1 MPFARRMF
9 LTMLLGNLGGALLT
23 FVYFRFLDPAAHE
36 GANPPQLAEVFYFL
50 GAFSLL
56 LLTGRVVSR
65 RWSRLVIRA
74 TGPLPDDV
82 DSAVL
87 RRRAVMVPAFL
98 AGLTFSGW
106 VVAALVWG
114 VIWPWIAGT
123 LTWGSSLRQG
133 FGIVFVAGAMVA
145 LFIFLASERLW
156 RERLPILFP
165 SGDLAAT
172 GARHLRVRTRMVVV
186 FLMMSIVPML
196 VLSIATVVRVRRMRS
211 MDADAASIA
220 LTNLITVQSILVG
233 IGLML
238 ALTLAWFVSDSVAR
252 PLRKLQA
259 AMGQVGQG
267 QFDVRCPVVS
277 NDEIGAV
284 TEGFN
289 HMVTGLRE
297 RESIREAFGR
307 YVSPQV
313 RDEILAGRAGLDGG
327 QREVTILFAD
337 LRGFSTWAETSP
349 AVEVVQGLNAY
360 FTEMDIAIR
369 AHGGLVLQ
377 FIGDEI
383 EAVFGAPLSDPQHAA
398 HAVAAAADMQA
409 RLEAWNQHRRATGQ
423 RELRHGIGIHSG
435 TVVAGN
441 IGSAERMSYALVGDA
456 VNVASRIESLNK
468 QFGSTILVSGTTRD
482 LLADRSGLQPLESTR
497 VKGRSA
503 EVEVYRLV

>member
-1 MPFARRMF
+1 MF
-9 LTMLLGNLGGALLT
+9 LTMLLGNLGGAVLT
-23 FVYFRFLDPAAHE
+23 SVYFGFLDPAAHA
-36 GANPPQLAEVFYFL
+36 GRNAPQLVEVLYFL

-56 LLTGRVVSR
+56 LLTGRWLSR
-65 RWSRLVIRA
+65 RWSQSVIRA
-74 TGPLPDDV
+74 SGPLPDDA
-82 DSAVL
+82 DSLVL
-87 RRRAVMVPAFL
+87 RQRAIMVPAFL
-98 AGLTFSGW
+98 AGLSFSGW
-106 VVAALVWG
+106 VVAALLWG
-114 VIWPWIAGT
+114 VIWPWFAGT
-123 LTWGSSLRQG
+123 LAWDRSLRQA

-145 LFIFLASERLW
+145 LFIFLATERLW
-156 RERLPILFP
+156 RERLPVLFP
-165 SGDLAAT
+165 RGDLAAT

-196 VLSIATVVRVRRMRS
+196 VLSVATVVRVRGMQG
-211 MDADAASIA
+211 MDFDTARAA
-220 LTNLITVQSILVG
+220 LTHLITVQAILVA

-238 ALTLAWFVSDSVAR
+238 AFTLAWFVSDSVAR

-259 AMGQVGQG
+259 AMGQVEQG
-267 QFDVRCPVVS
+267 QLDVSCPVVS

-289 HMVTGLRE
+289 RMVTGLRE

-313 RDEILAGRAGLDGG
+313 RDEILAGRASLDGG

-337 LRGFSTWAETSP
+337 LRGFSTWAESSP

-369 AHGGLVLQ
+369 ANGGLVLQ

-383 EAVFGAPLSDPQHAA
+383 EAVFGAPLSDPQHAE
-398 HAVAAAADMQA
+398 HAVAAATDMQA
-409 RLEAWNQHRRATGQ
+409 RLEDWNLSRRAAGQ
-423 RELRHGIGIHSG
+423 RELHHGIGIHSG
-435 TVVAGN
+435 TVLAGN

-468 QFGSTILVSGTTRD
+468 VFGSTILVSGTTRD
-482 LLADRSGLQPLESTR
+482 LLSDASGLQPLEATR

-503 EVEVYRLV
+503 EVEVYRLA

>member
-1 MPFARRMF
+1 MPFARRLF
-9 LTMLLGNLGGALLT
+9 LTMILGNLGGAVLT

-36 GANPPQLAEVFYFL
+36 GGTAPQLAEVLYFL

-56 LLTGRVVSR
+56 LLTGRGVSR
-65 RWSRLVIRA
+65 RWSRSVIRA
-74 TGPLPDDV
+74 SGPLPDDV

-87 RRRAVMVPAFL
+87 RRRAVMVPVFL
-98 AGLTFSGW
+98 AGLSFSGW
-106 VVAALVWG
+106 VMAALVWG
-114 VIWPWIAGT
+114 VIWPWFAGY
-123 LTWGSSLRQG
+123 LAWDSSLRQA
-133 FGIVFVAGAMVA
+133 FGIIFVTGAMVA

-165 SGDLAAT
+165 GGDLAAT
-172 GARHLRVRTRMVVV
+172 GARHLRVRTRMLVV

-196 VLSIATVVRVRRMRS
+196 VLSVATVVRVRGMRG
-211 MDADAASIA
+211 MDVDAARSA
-220 LTNLITVQSILVG
+220 LANLITVQSILVG
-233 IGLML
+233 IGLLL
-238 ALTLAWFVSDSVAR
+238 ALTLAWFVSDSVAK
-252 PLRKLQA
+252 PLGKLLS
-259 AMGQVGQG
+259 AMGQVEQG
-267 QFDVRCPVVS
+267 QLDVRCPVVS

-289 HMVTGLRE
+289 RMVTGLRE
-297 RESIREAFGR
+297 RETIREVFGR

-313 RDEILAGRAGLDGG
+313 RDEILAGRASLDGG
-327 QREVTILFAD
+327 QCEVTILFAD

-383 EAVFGAPLSDPQHAA
+383 EAVFGAPLPDAQHAA

-409 RLEAWNQHRRATGQ
+409 RLEVWNRSRRAAGQ
-423 RELRHGIGIHSG
+423 RELHHGIGIHSG
-435 TVVAGN
+435 TVLAGN
-441 IGSAERMSYALVGDA
+441 IGSSERMSYALVGDA

-468 QFGSTILVSGTTRD
+468 VLGSTILVSGTTRD
-482 LLADRSGLQPLESTR
+482 LLPDPSGLRPLEATR

-503 EVEVYRLV
+503 EVEVYRLA

>member
-1 MPFARRMF
+1 MPFTRRLF

-23 FVYFRFLDPAAHE
+23 FVYFQFLDPAAHDQ
-36 GANPPQLAEVFYFL
+36 GRFPQPIEIYFFL

-56 LLTGRVVSR
+56 MLAARAVAR
-65 RWSRLVIRA
+65 RWSRLMIKA
-74 TGPLPDDV
+74 NGPLPDGD
-82 DSAVL
+82 DGALL

-98 AGLTFSGW
+98 ASLSFSGW
-106 VVAALVWG
+106 VMAALIWG
-114 VIWPWIAGT
+114 VLWPWFAGR
-123 LTWGSSLRQG
+123 LNWDSSLRQA
-133 FGIVFVAGAMVA
+133 FGIIFVAGVMVA
-145 LFIFLASERLW
+145 LFIFLAIERLW
-156 RERLPILFP
+156 RERLPILLP
-165 SGDLAAT
+165 RGDLAAT
-172 GARHLRVRTRMVVV
+172 GARLLGVRTRMVVV

-196 VLSIATVVRVRRMRS
+196 VLSVATVVRVRRMRG
-211 MDADAASIA
+211 MDVEAAGLA
-220 LTNLITVQSILVG
+220 LTNLVTIQIILVS

-252 PLRKLQA
+252 PLRKLQG
-259 AMGQVGQG
+259 AMGQVEQG
-267 QFDVRCPVVS
+267 QLDVRCPVVS

-289 HMVTGLRE
+289 RMVAGLRE
-297 RESIREAFGR
+297 RERIHEAFGR

-313 RDEILAGRAGLDGG
+313 RDEILAGRASLDGG

-369 AHGGLVLQ
+369 ANGGLVLQ

-383 EAVFGAPLSDPQHAA
+383 EAVFGAPLSDPQHAI

-409 RLEAWNQHRRATGQ
+409 RLEAWNRGRRAAGQ
-423 RELRHGIGIHSG
+423 RELQHGIGIHSG
-435 TVVAGN
+435 TVLAGN

-468 QFGSTILVSGTTRD
+468 VFGSTVLVSGTTRD
-482 LLADRSGLQPLESTR
+482 MLQDVSGLQPLDSTR
-497 VKGRSA
+497 VKGRTA
-503 EVEVYRLV
+503 EIEVYRLV

>member
-1 MPFARRMF
+1 M
-9 LTMLLGNLGGALLT
+9 
-23 FVYFRFLDPAAHE
+23 
-36 GANPPQLAEVFYFL
+36 
-50 GAFSLL
+50 
-56 LLTGRVVSR
+56 
-65 RWSRLVIRA
+65 
-74 TGPLPDDV
+74 
-82 DSAVL
+82 
-87 RRRAVMVPAFL
+87 
-98 AGLTFSGW
+98 
-106 VVAALVWG
+106 
-114 VIWPWIAGT
+114 IWPWFAGT
-123 LTWGSSLRQG
+123 LAWGSSLRQG

-165 SGDLAAT
+165 TGDLAAT

-196 VLSIATVVRVRRMRS
+196 VLSVATVVRVRSMRG
-211 MDADAASIA
+211 MDVDTAAKCL
-220 LTNLITVQSILVG
+220 LTNLITVQSVLVG
-233 IGLML
+233 IGLLL
-238 ALTLAWFVSDSVAR
+238 ALTLAWFVSDSVAK
-252 PLRKLQA
+252 PLRELQA
-259 AMGQVGQG
+259 AMGQVEQG
-267 QFDVRCPVVS
+267 ELDARCPVVS

-289 HMVTGLRE
+289 RMVTGLRE
-297 RESIREAFGR
+297 RETIREAFGR
-307 YVSPQV
+307 YVSPEV

-369 AHGGLVLQ
+369 ANGGLVLQ

-398 HAVAAAADMQA
+398 HAVAAATDMQA
-409 RLEAWNQHRRATGQ
+409 RLDAWNRSRRAAGQ

-468 QFGSTILVSGTTRD
+468 VFGSTILVSGSTRD
-482 LLADRSGLQPLESTR
+482 LLTDRSGLQALEATR

-503 EVEVYRLV
+503 EVEVYRLA